1 LNDQAEEGGAMSKPR
16 SRNGS
21 PHVVVV
27 GGGFAGLAVVRTL
40 AKVKPP
46 VRVTLL
52 EQHNYHLFQPLLYQL
67 ATGVVQPADI
77 AHPVRGIVRRYRRT
91 SVRMGTVSGVDLEAR
106 QVLTDEGGRFG
117 YDYLVLAAGA
127 TTATFGI
134 PGVEEHSFPLKNMP
148 DALRLRAHLLRQF
161 ELAEN
166 DPAMIDQ
173 GALTVVVVGGG
184 PTGVEMAGAIHE
196 LFKHV
201 LVHDFPELD
210 INQSRVVLLEA
221 TDHLL
226 APFHPSSRK
235 HALDILQKRG
245 VEVRLGQ
252 AMAHATPDEVVLK
265 DGTVIPTRTL
275 IWGAGVRANPL
286 ADVLGLEQGRGGRIL
301 VGEDLSVPG
310 RPEVFV
316 VGDLAGAGDGKGG
329 LLPQVAQP
337 AIQEGKHAAL
347 QIGQTLNGEPR
358 AGFEYKDKGIMATI
372 GRNAAVTELP
382 NGARFKGVLAWYM
395 WLVLH
400 LAYIVGFRS
409 RLAVLVNWVW
419 SYLTYDRHARII
431 VAVETGR
438 PAATPDRPA
447 PAAPE
452 AASSERPVAR

>member
-1 LNDQAEEGGAMSKPR
+1 MAGARKR
-16 SRNGS
+16 DGL

-27 GGGFAGLAVVRTL
+27 GGGFAGLAAIKTL
-40 AKVKPP
+40 SKVKPP

-67 ATGVVQPADI
+67 ATGLVQPADI

-91 SVRMGTVSGVDLEAR
+91 SVRMATVTGVDLDAR
-106 QVLTDEGGRFG
+106 QVLVADGRQVG
-117 YDYLVLAAGA
+117 YDYLILAAGA

-134 PGVEEHSFPLKNMP
+134 PGVEEHSFPLKTMP
-148 DALRLRAHLLRQF
+148 DALRLRAHLLQQF
-161 ELAEN
+161 EQAEN
-166 DPAMIDQ
+166 EPSVVDQ

-184 PTGVEMAGAIHE
+184 PTGVEMAGALHE

-201 LVHDFPELD
+201 LVHDFPD
-210 INQSRVVLLEA
+210 IDISRAQVVLLEA

-226 APFHPSSRK
+226 APFHPSSRR
-235 HALDILQKRG
+235 HALKILAKRG

-252 AMAHATPDEVVLK
+252 ALERATPDEVRLK
-265 DGTVIPTRTL
+265 DGTVIRTRTL
-275 IWGAGVRANPL
+275 VWGAGVRANPL
-286 ADVLGLEQGRGGRIL
+286 ADGLGLEQTRGGRIL
-301 VGEDLSVPG
+301 VGDDLSVPG
-310 RPEVFV
+310 RPEVLV

-337 AIQEGKHAAL
+337 AIQEAKHAAL
-347 QIGQTLNGEPR
+347 QIQHTLDGTPR
-358 AGFEYKDKGIMATI
+358 TGFTYKDRGIMATI

-409 RLAVLVNWVW
+409 RIAVMVNWIW

-431 VAVETGR
+431 VAVEPSRRPDTPAQPP
-438 PAATPDRPA
+438 PAAPSEAVSGDRPA
-447 PAAPE
+447 
-452 AASSERPVAR
+452 VG